1 VHFVGLY
8 CMITLLQI
16 ATIWCTEFWKQNWTN
31 WTDR

>member
-1 VHFVGLY
+1 
-8 CMITLLQI
+8 MITLLQI